1 MAMKD
6 IKSIEV
12 EPAEEETIIQLWM
25 SFGWELK
32 NNQRV
37 KTQDVQKFKGQDR
50 NDYENYEII
59 RGVDFI
65 KLTFERDPERK
76 NYAELKEL
84 EEQYYAPLPTL
95 HTSEPGSRPTK
106 PGIISLIF
114 IIVGLIFGVFRLVN
128 GIVLGGNLWLIIS
141 GIVLIVL
148 GVRGI
153 LRRRSFPSRLKYWK
167 TAYEVYQTNHA
178 AEENA
183 IYEAKEKRA
192 NALQKARSL
201 V

>member
-12 EPAEEETIIQLWM
+12 EPAEEETTVQIWM

-37 KTQDVQKFKGQDR
+37 KTQDVQEFTGLDHD
-50 NDYENYEII
+50 NCGHYETTP
-59 RGVDFI
+59 GVDFV

-84 EEQYYAPLPTL
+84 EEQYHVPLPAL
-95 HTSEPGSRPTK
+95 PSEPGIRPTK
-106 PGIISLIF
+106 PGIFSLIF
-114 IIVGLIFGVFRLVN
+114 IIIGLFFGVFCLVK
-128 GIVLGGNLWLIIS
+128 GIGLGGSFWLIIS
-141 GIVLIVL
+141 GIVLLVL
-148 GVRGI
+148 GFRGVLKRI
-153 LRRRSFPSRLKYWK
+153 SFPSRLKHWENAK
-167 TAYEVYQTNHA
+167 KVYQTNYA
-178 AEENA
+178 AVENA
-183 IYEAKEKRA
+183 FYEAKEKRA
-192 NALQKARSL
+192 VALQKARSL